1 MDNKDRLTGLLNIL
15 SDRGFISKESA
26 NKLNS
31 SLTPSYENVEY
42 LFDLATGNF
51 VNRRSAIDILF
62 RLS

>member
-15 SDRGFISKESA
+15 SDRGMISKDTA
-26 NKLNS
+26 NKLS
-31 SLTPSYENVEY
+31 KSLTPSYENIEY

-51 VNRRSAIDILF
+51 TSRHSAIDILM